1 MPTIRDIYNVLFD
14 FAPAYMKMD
23 WDNVGLVCGK
33 FDTEVHRILVALD
46 PMMDVFEEAKA
57 RSCELVVTHHPLI
70 FQSIKQVNIYI
81 TRSLGIRRDSS
92 IASGCNNLDYCK
104 V

>member
-1 MPTIRDIYNVLFD
+1 MPSIREIYDVLFD

-46 PMMDVFEEAKA
+46 PMMTCSRRQRRFPA
-57 RSCELVVTHHPLI
+57 
-70 FQSIKQVNIYI
+70 
-81 TRSLGIRRDSS
+81 SLS
-92 IASGCNNLDYCK
+92 
-104 V
+104 

>member
-1 MPTIRDIYNVLFD
+1 
-14 FAPAYMKMD
+14 MKMD

-57 RSCELVVTHHPLI
+57 PSCELCCDAPSADFPEPRAGGTTESYDGSE
-70 FQSIKQVNIYI
+70 FAR
-81 TRSLGIRRDSS
+81 T
-92 IASGCNNLDYCK
+92 
-104 V
+104 

>member
-57 RSCELVVTHHPLI
+57 LSCELR
-70 FQSIKQVNIYI
+70 
-81 TRSLGIRRDSS
+81 RSEFAVPDRKRHREPESAHES
-92 IASGCNNLDYCK
+92 
-104 V
+104 